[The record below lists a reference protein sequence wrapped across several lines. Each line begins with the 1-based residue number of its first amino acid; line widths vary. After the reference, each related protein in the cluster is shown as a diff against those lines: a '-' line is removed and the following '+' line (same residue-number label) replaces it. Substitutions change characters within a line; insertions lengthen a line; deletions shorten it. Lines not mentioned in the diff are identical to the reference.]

1 MVVNNDN
8 SRPPGCST
16 ALKGCLIVTAL
27 VMGLFM
33 AGLLYFARLPSVE
46 SIRVCS
52 SNMQELAAAI
62 SRYSDVNGHRPPN
75 LRALARQYLTDAS
88 VLRCPLDKS
97 PGDAP
102 SYTYNA
108 QARNGQVML
117 ECDRHRLRRDM
128 PNSKLRVLGNG
139 KFEMESPGF
148 REVLKEAGKR
158 AKQ

>member
-8 SRPPGCST
+8 SRSPGCGT

-52 SNMQELAAAI
+52 SNMQQLAGAI

-75 LRALARQYLTDAS
+75 LRALAKEYVSDAS

-97 PGDAP
+97 PGGAP
-102 SYTYNA
+102 SYAYNPKA
-108 QARNGQVML
+108 MHGQAML
-117 ECDRHRLRRDM
+117 ECDRHKLRRDM

-148 REVLKEAGKR
+148 REVMKEAGKR
-158 AKQ
+158 TKQ